1 MTLMR
6 LTLMLLHI
14 PWLAATQCELVSS
27 DLDDCA
33 HQLGMTKLPNNSEGF
48 GFGFGSVRD
57 VELMCRTKWHLK
69 VYICAHQTIISRCT
83 GGSDS
88 QFRTAMWEFIF
99 DTTRYARAA
108 TYLCR
113 AHNLRIFRFHRDI
126 CLIPHESRVQNCSEA
141 YMAFVFAATK
151 QLAAHNPSHLTDETA
166 YADYMKGE
174 LTKMYCLAITDK
186 LKCVA
191 SQMKP
196 PCTADVVALVR
207 NYYRE
212 TLPDQCSQY
221 IPGLESSVETKSSQS
236 KRTVN
241 ETNSVRNAKS
251 QKATL
256 KVELI
261 QKSQRNGTSRKSRI
275 FLPLAETLLGW
286 IDDSSLLSLRI
297 MYICFYAFLWNLCIY
312 LTL

>member
-6 LTLMLLHI
+6 LALMFLQI

-48 GFGFGSVRD
+48 GFGFGSVGD

-69 VYICAHQTIISRCT
+69 VYTCAHQIVTSRCT

-113 AHNLRIFRFHRDI
+113 AHNLRIFRFHRDS
-126 CLIPHESRVQNCSEA
+126 CLLPYESRVQNCSEA

-196 PCTADVVALVR
+196 PCTSDVIALVR

-221 IPGLESSVETKSSQS
+221 IPGLESPGETKSSQS

-241 ETNSVRNAKS
+241 ETNSVRNAQSK
-251 QKATL
+251 QATV
-256 KVELI
+256 KVELR
-261 QKSQRNGTSRKSRI
+261 QKLPRNRAGLKSRR
-275 FLPLAETLLGW
+275 FVPLTKTMFGW
-286 IDDSSLLSLRI
+286 MDDSSLLLLRI
-297 MYICFYAFLWNLCIY
+297 VYIYFYAILWNLYIY